1 MARRILLALPAAL
14 PVAFATALAQV
25 PSPLSPPPPPP
36 PPVRADY
43 ALINVRI
50 VTAPGRVIERG
61 TVLTRDG
68 RVAAVGAQVPI
79 PAGVVQMDLSGHTV
93 YPGLIDAATSIAL
106 PSPTRPLPTAAAAA
120 PDAGRGGRG
129 GGGEGGGG
137 AGPAGPVGR

>member
-25 PSPLSPPPPPP
+25 PPPPAPAPPPPRAPP

-43 ALINVRI
+43 ALITAPI
-50 VTAPGRVIERG
+50 PPAPGRVIERG
-61 TVLTRDG
+61 AVLTRDG

-93 YPGLIDAATSIAL
+93 YPGLIDAATSIGL
-106 PSPTRPLPTAAAAA
+106 PSPTRPLPPAADAAA

-129 GGGEGGGG
+129 GGLG
-137 AGPAGPVGR
+137 

>member
-25 PSPLSPPPPPP
+25 PSPSASP

-93 YPGLIDAATSIAL
+93 YPGLIDAATSIGL
-106 PSPTRPLPTAAAAA
+106 PSPTRPLPPAADAAA
-120 PDAGRGGRG
+120 PDAGRGG
-129 GGGEGGGG
+129 
-137 AGPAGPVGR
+137 